1 MKNKKIRMKGLKTPS
16 SVVFMHGFLNGRFK
30 SAGIDLDSGLLN
42 SAYVNGMMDLFYKYC
57 QERVDKLETEIS
69 AICTEAETL
78 FIELK
83 AIPDNMSNRTSEERN
98 KEKIP
103 DKLPTTIQ
111 EAQEMRAIARRI
123 TEAKDTSEHARGVIN
138 DKNNR
143 RTEIVQR
150 LVQIRDRIITKE
162 NNCYNE
168 LNATAF
174 LLKERFCIYGHGVLL
189 QPVLNRYIPA
199 VDYAG
204 ILERYDTNHHE
215 IKSRISALTKKEEKE
230 NV

>member
-1 MKNKKIRMKGLKTPS
+1 MKNKKISMKGMKTPS
-16 SVVFMHGFLNGRFK
+16 PVVFMHGFFNGRFK

-57 QERVDKLETEIS
+57 QERVDKLETDIS

-83 AIPDNMSNRTSEERN
+83 AIPENMSDRMSEEKN
-98 KEKIP
+98 MEKIP
-103 DKLPTTIQ
+103 DKLPSTIQ
-111 EAQEMRAIARRI
+111 EAQEIRAIARRI
-123 TEAKDTSEHARGVIN
+123 AEAKDFSEHSRGAIN
-138 DKNNR
+138 EKNSR
-143 RTEIVQR
+143 RTEIIQR

-189 QPVLNRYIPA
+189 QPMLNRYIPN
-199 VDYAG
+199 VDYDR
-204 ILERYDTNHHE
+204 ILECCDTNHQE
-215 IKSRISALTKKEEKE
+215 IKSRISTLTKGEEKE
-230 NV
+230 NA

>member
-1 MKNKKIRMKGLKTPS
+1 MKNKKISMKGMKTPS
-16 SVVFMHGFLNGRFK
+16 PVVFMHGFFNGRFK

-57 QERVDKLETEIS
+57 QERVDKLETDIS

-83 AIPDNMSNRTSEERN
+83 AIPENMSERLSEEKN
-98 KEKIP
+98 MEKIP
-103 DKLPTTIQ
+103 DKLPSTIQ
-111 EAQEMRAIARRI
+111 EAQEIRAIARRI
-123 TEAKDTSEHARGVIN
+123 AEAKDFSEHSRGAIN
-138 DKNNR
+138 EKNSR
-143 RTEIVQR
+143 RTEIIQR

-189 QPVLNRYIPA
+189 RPMLNRYIPN
-199 VDYAG
+199 VDYDR
-204 ILERYDTNHHE
+204 ILECYDTNHQE
-215 IKSRISALTKKEEKE
+215 IKSRISTLTKGEEKE
-230 NV
+230 NA

>member
-1 MKNKKIRMKGLKTPS
+1 MKNKKISMKGMKTPS
-16 SVVFMHGFLNGRFK
+16 PVVFMHGFFNGRFK

-57 QERVDKLETEIS
+57 QERVDKLETDIS

-83 AIPDNMSNRTSEERN
+83 AIPENMSDRMSEEKN
-98 KEKIP
+98 MEKIP
-103 DKLPTTIQ
+103 DKLPSTIQ
-111 EAQEMRAIARRI
+111 EAQEIRAIARRI
-123 TEAKDTSEHARGVIN
+123 AEAKDFSEHSRGAIN
-138 DKNNR
+138 EKNSR
-143 RTEIVQR
+143 RTEIIQR

-189 QPVLNRYIPA
+189 RPMLNRYIPN
-199 VDYAG
+199 VDYDR
-204 ILERYDTNHHE
+204 ILECYDTNHQE
-215 IKSRISALTKKEEKE
+215 IKSRISTLTKGEEKE
-230 NV
+230 NA

>member
-1 MKNKKIRMKGLKTPS
+1 MKNKKISMKGMKTPS
-16 SVVFMHGFLNGRFK
+16 PVVFMHGFFNGRFK

-57 QERVDKLETEIS
+57 QERVDKLETDIS

-83 AIPDNMSNRTSEERN
+83 AIPENMSDRMSEEKN
-98 KEKIP
+98 MEKIP
-103 DKLPTTIQ
+103 DKLPSTIQ
-111 EAQEMRAIARRI
+111 EAQEIRAIARRI
-123 TEAKDTSEHARGVIN
+123 AEAKDFSEHLRGAIN
-138 DKNNR
+138 EKNSR
-143 RTEIVQR
+143 RTEIIQR

-189 QPVLNRYIPA
+189 QSMLNRYIPN
-199 VDYAG
+199 VDYDR
-204 ILERYDTNHHE
+204 ILECYDTNHQE
-215 IKSRISALTKKEEKE
+215 IKSRISTLTKGEEKE
-230 NV
+230 NA

>member
-1 MKNKKIRMKGLKTPS
+1 MKNKKISMKGMKTPS
-16 SVVFMHGFLNGRFK
+16 PVVFMHGFFNGRFK

-57 QERVDKLETEIS
+57 QERVDKLETDIS

-83 AIPDNMSNRTSEERN
+83 AIPENMSDRMSEEKN
-98 KEKIP
+98 MEKIP
-103 DKLPTTIQ
+103 DKLPSTIQ
-111 EAQEMRAIARRI
+111 EAQEIRAIARRI
-123 TEAKDTSEHARGVIN
+123 AEAKDFSEHLRGAIN
-138 DKNNR
+138 EKNSR
-143 RTEIVQR
+143 RTEIIQR
-150 LVQIRDRIITKE
+150 LIQIRDRIITKE

-189 QPVLNRYIPA
+189 QSMLNRYIPN
-199 VDYAG
+199 VDYDR
-204 ILERYDTNHHE
+204 ILECYDTNHQE
-215 IKSRISALTKKEEKE
+215 IKSRISTLTKGEEKE
-230 NV
+230 NA

>member
-16 SVVFMHGFLNGRFK
+16 PVVFMHGFFNGRFK

-57 QERVDKLETEIS
+57 QERVDKLETDIS

-78 FIELK
+78 FLELK
-83 AIPDNMSNRTSEERN
+83 AIPENMSDRMSEEKN
-98 KEKIP
+98 MEKIP
-103 DKLPTTIQ
+103 DKLPSTIQ
-111 EAQEMRAIARRI
+111 EAQEIRAIARRI
-123 TEAKDTSEHARGVIN
+123 AEAKDSSEHSRGAIN
-138 DKNNR
+138 EKNSR
-143 RTEIVQR
+143 RTEIIQR

-189 QPVLNRYIPA
+189 QPMLNRYIPN
-199 VDYAG
+199 VDYDR
-204 ILERYDTNHHE
+204 ILECYDINYQE
-215 IKSRISALTKKEEKE
+215 IKSRISTLTKGEEKE
-230 NV
+230 NA